1 MEKALKGFSYTVE
14 WEQIQKYRSWPPE
27 RRLQW
32 LLLGNK
38 MRRTLP
44 RRTIEI
50 QQAFREGKI

>member
-1 MEKALKGFSYTVE
+1 VEKALKGFSYAVE

-32 LLLGNK
+32 LFLANK

-50 QQAFREGKI
+50 QEAFREGKI